1 MKIGIV
7 GAGNIGG
14 NLARRLGPLGHEVRI
29 ANSRGPETLAELGA
43 VDGVTPVRAS
53 EAAEDAEVVIVT
65 IPMVRVA
72 DLPSDL
78 LDAAAEGAVVIDT
91 NNYYPQQRDGRID
104 AIEEGQPESA
114 YVAEQLG
121 RPVVKAF
128 NGVFSQRILEV
139 GEPDGPRFAVPVA
152 GDDPAAKAT
161 VLDLVAQL
169 GFDPV
174 DAGSIEES
182 WRQQPGSP
190 SYGLQTDADGLRE
203 ALAAASPERTAEWRA
218 A

>member
-1 MKIGIV
+1 MRIGII

-14 NLARRLGPLGHEVRI
+14 NLARRLGPLGHDVRV
-29 ANSRGPETLAELGA
+29 ANSRGPETLPELAA
-43 VDGVTPVRAS
+43 VDGVTPVAAAD
-53 EAAEDAEVVIVT
+53 AAEGAELVIVT
-65 IPMVRVA
+65 IPLARVQ

-91 NNYYPQQRDGRID
+91 NNYYPQQRDGRLD
-104 AIEEGQPESA
+104 AIEDGQPESA

-128 NGVFSQRILEV
+128 NGVYAQKILDV
-139 GEPDGPRFAVPVA
+139 GEPGADGFAVPVA
-152 GDDPAAKAT
+152 GDDPEAKRV

-174 DAGSIEES
+174 DAGTIDES

-190 SYGLQTDADGLRE
+190 SYGLMTDADGLRE
-203 ALAAASPERTAEWRA
+203 ALAAASPERTPEWKA
-218 A
+218 